1 MPAAGVF
8 RHCSDHHSCIPHN
21 GKTVGNHG
29 GGTELCTFLLYFV
42 CFIYNDSNFCDSE
55 KEKRN
60 CKRNLIF
67 FHKKVPEPG
76 LYLAEFRY
84 LSLSFTKYHDD
95 VGGKRYFAP
104 NLISTNCF
112 AAELPL
118 ISSYHFFLTVI
129 LQVFFIFPQ
138 VTVMVAFP
146 AFLAVITPFLL
157 TVATFLLEVVY
168 FTVVW

>member
-8 RHCSDHHSCIPHN
+8 RHSSDHHSCIPHN

-29 GGTELCTFLLYFV
+29 GSTELRAFLLHFV
-42 CFIYNDSNFCDSE
+42 CFIYNNFDFCDSE

-76 LYLAEFRY
+76 LYMAGFRY
-84 LSLSFTKYHDD
+84 L
-95 VGGKRYFAP
+95 
-104 NLISTNCF
+104 
-112 AAELPL
+112 
-118 ISSYHFFLTVI
+118 SYHFFLTVI